1 MTSKGHWIFHQYIDI
16 EEHFG
21 FIYQITNMITMQSY
35 IGKKQFKFRQKKKP
49 TKKYKRTRISYKES
63 DWKTYTGSCNKLNKD
78 IEKYGIENFRF
89 VILRL
94 CDSKGSLAYW
104 EAKTMWEKNVL
115 TSTMLD
121 GKYKYYNEQIPA
133 VRGRWK

>member
-1 MTSKGHWIFHQYIDI
+1 MCKGHWIFHQYIDI
-16 EEHFG
+16 EEHYG
-21 FIYQITNMITMQSY
+21 FIYQITNMVTMQSY
-35 IGKKQFKFRQKKKP
+35 IGKKQFRFLKTKP
-49 TKKYKRTRISYKES
+49 PLKGRKNKRRTYVES

-89 VILRL
+89 VILQL
-94 CDSKGSLAYW
+94 CDSKGQLAYY

-115 TSTMLD
+115 TCKMRD
-121 GKYKYYNEQIPA
+121 GNYKYYNEQIPA